1 MGFFWLFFLTFFFW
15 PCIYETGRDYHG
27 QHGWLPKP
35 LRHTIR
41 YSGGWKLGSGKVVDS
56 SAGWSKMTFFG
67 EQKGFL
73 KFLCHF
79 YNWVVGKFFL
89 LTNPFGFFKKF
100 FTHQVCVF
108 KIKKSMFFYWIS
120 NGAPL
125 MRVVLWI
132 LQKSIQLKY
141 ICILISQL
149 HVLVDTGSS
158 NFAVA
163 SAPHDLIN
171 TYYRTNEWVFKGSC
185 RDQGCSYSFNKNKKN
200 DFFHHEKRKNTFF

>member
-1 MGFFWLFFLTFFFW
+1 MWKKKTLGSKKIEKPKNKNKFFWVFFWLFFLTFFFW

-132 LQKSIQLKY
+132 LQKSIQLY
-141 ICILISQL
+141 
-149 HVLVDTGSS
+149 T
-158 NFAVA
+158 F
-163 SAPHDLIN
+163 
-171 TYYRTNEWVFKGSC
+171 VFLFH
-185 RDQGCSYSFNKNKKN
+185 SYMYS
-200 DFFHHEKRKNTFF
+200 